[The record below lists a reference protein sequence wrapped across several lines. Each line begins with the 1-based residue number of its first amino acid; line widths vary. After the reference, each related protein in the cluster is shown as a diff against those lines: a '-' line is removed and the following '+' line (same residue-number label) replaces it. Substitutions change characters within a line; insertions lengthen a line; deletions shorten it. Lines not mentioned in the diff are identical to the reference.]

1 MKKKILIFGAG
12 AIGRGYLAP
21 LMYDNNFRN
30 ISFVDKDKN
39 LVKSL
44 RKKKFYIA
52 AITKNKS
59 YKYFKIP
66 IKEIFH
72 ISDKIDI
79 KKYEIVFSCVGP
91 KNCYKL
97 SDFFKKAKTVI
108 SCENDYT
115 TVENLKRKTN
125 NKNIYFGIPD
135 VIASNSPPNFLK
147 KIDNFLTISEQG
159 ELILEK
165 GNYKI
170 PLRIKQVN
178 KKNLD
183 MHWRCK
189 LFIHNAAHAIT
200 AYLGNL
206 SKCKYIHDAMSLKKI
221 SKIVHRSI
229 NEIAEGVINAK
240 YATKNFANYYK
251 KKELKR
257 FKNVLLFDAIS
268 RVARDPIR
276 KLSKDNRIVLSLKIC
291 LFNKRLPHNIAIG
304 TKAALYYQNFD
315 DKESKFLTLYRKKYG
330 ASEALEKICGIEK
343 LDPLN
348 SFILSQNIKSF
359 FKKK

>member
-1 MKKKILIFGAG
+1 MDLSIDH
-12 AIGRGYLAP
+12 IGYVVN
-21 LMYDNNFRN
+21 D
-30 ISFVDKDKN
+30 IDKN
-39 LVKSL
+39 IE
-44 RKKKFYIA
+44 Y
-52 AITKNKS
+52 
-59 YKYFKIP
+59 Y
-66 IKEIFH
+66 
-72 ISDKIDI
+72 
-79 KKYEIVFSCVGP
+79 
-91 KNCYKL
+91 
-97 SDFFKKAKTVI
+97 
-108 SCENDYT
+108 
-115 TVENLKRKTN
+115 
-125 NKNIYFGIPD
+125 
-135 VIASNSPPNFLK
+135 
-147 KIDNFLTISEQG
+147 
-159 ELILEK
+159 
-165 GNYKI
+165 
-170 PLRIKQVN
+170 

-276 KLSKDNRIVLSLKIC
+276 KLSKENRIVLSLKIC